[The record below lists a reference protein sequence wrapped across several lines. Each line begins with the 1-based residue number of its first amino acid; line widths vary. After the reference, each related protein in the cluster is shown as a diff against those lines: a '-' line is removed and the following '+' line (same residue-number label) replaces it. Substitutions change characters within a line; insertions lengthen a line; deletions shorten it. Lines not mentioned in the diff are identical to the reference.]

1 MPDFG
6 DDRVMACTESDMQRW
21 LRGFTGQ
28 DELAFANGQV
38 SFVDNGISLT
48 VTIDELPVRR
58 LGLVKFR
65 DSRIR
70 FSYPPES
77 ADAAREW
84 IRRFDHHTQ
93 RGGG

>member
-1 MPDFG
+1 
-6 DDRVMACTESDMQRW
+6 MACTEADMQRW

-28 DELAFANGQV
+28 DGLAFEHGQV
-38 SFVDNGISLT
+38 TFEDKGIRFT
-48 VTIDELPVRR
+48 VTIEELPVRR

-70 FSYPPES
+70 FSYPPDQS
-77 ADAAREW
+77 DAAREW
-84 IRRFDHHTQ
+84 IGRFDHHTQ